1 MPQNTGIP
9 IIVQGN
15 SYNLV
20 IPLQIYIVDEGEM
33 VLQDF
38 TPDVADVV
46 KISLKCKERTYN
58 FAPTITGNEATIALT
73 GHEVVGIYA
82 IEVVIVQADGT
93 QYRSLRTDQ
102 FVIIDSSDDLTE
114 DEIIE
119 GLEENV
125 IYINPQ
131 LFIAGERGRSIVDV
145 SLTSTAGL
153 VDTYTITYSDGTT
166 STFNVTNGS
175 GQLVI
180 VNDLTTGGVEKG
192 LSAEMG
198 KKLSEAV
205 NEVDTLLDDYVVSE
219 TTQLTIYNAGA
230 GIYINAS
237 AKIASGSNTYSV
249 KYFEVEAGKKV
260 RLTLGYS
267 GSGTIASNA
276 YAAAW
281 FTSQP
286 HYQDVGVLAIQDNL
300 VTAITNSPIILSVPT
315 GVTHL
320 AVTMMSTGGSASAEY
335 IEDYLD
341 VVQMSDIEDEI
352 KAVDEVTEEVMIVPT
367 TSQLSAQ
374 FISQTSRK
382 IAGAS
387 LQGYYVHYV
396 PCTKGDKFVVRFS
409 GDFSSVV
416 DAVGAAWFAAVQ
428 PANNSPLLM
437 PAIMDGEDGMKLNS
451 VTANHDYEVTV
462 PSGALWLCVQKYST
476 NTTTI
481 HKKVRRVDSEKMTT
495 NVEWSV
501 PDTIYAVVGKKKRL
515 YLDCIIKNYD
525 NLIVGLPWGTYT
537 SSLYIVQNCLII
549 NPSSTGTTEVTL
561 FAYDKSGN
569 VVGSKTISIVT
580 IANALPQTP
589 KRVCILGDSITEVQ
603 NMAYYM
609 ENELKRMFG
618 DDNTALPQFCGTKIK
633 SYAAGGSNKL
643 TRNEGHYGHSY
654 SWLLGSSSPFYN
666 AEKSGDDKIDIANW
680 RTADGFKG
688 DSTRV
693 YNGCGLQ
700 ANEKIDVLS
709 LAMGH
714 NGTADKES
722 AATQLEA
729 LKTLIAYFKADNPNT
744 KFIIQMIPLLG
755 GNKNID
761 KLNSLYYWREL
772 VLNDEDFASDDNI
785 IIGDMGC
792 CYDRWNAYN
801 REFVV
806 PDTCYP
812 NDEVEI
818 FKVNSGYGY
827 ATADTQHPSAEGS
840 QQLGEGA
847 IPALLAMVQEVGT
860 EDGEELTT
868 YTPAAVVN
876 PEPVTL
882 QSLKSTKADKRTL
895 VDNSSMSGSVELS
908 VNGYHNL
915 GVVNSVSVTLPS
927 SANRTDEFLF
937 TFTCDTAACTLSLP
951 SGVELGSELDFSADV
966 AAGRK
971 FQVSIMDGIALY
983 TFIDE

>member
-1 MPQNTGIP
+1 MGKIRVNYKSDLPPVQVKFKINDAVVDVP
-9 IIVQGN
+9 DHDFIIRFFVEGSPGTSFVC
-15 SYNLV
+15 SYKDGEYVNCQQVTQDTLV
-20 IPLQIYIVDEGEM
+20 CYIDNHHFGCGRLCCEFIDLTKDRHYEDGVM
-33 VLQDF
+33 KTV
-38 TPDVADVV
+38 TPSTLDVV
-46 KISLKCKERTYN
+46 LVDGVGDDTVEVLNAIFKFEPNEIENIVVNESQEDGGTN
-58 FAPTITGNEATIALT
+58 TVTITQTNG
-73 GHEVVGIYA
+73 EVVELGVKNGKTGAKGDTGAYRVA
-82 IEVVIVQADGT
+82 GEVVAPD
-93 QYRSLRTDQ
+93 
-102 FVIIDSSDDLTE
+102 F
-114 DEIIE
+114 
-119 GLEENV
+119 
-125 IYINPQ
+125 
-131 LFIAGERGRSIVDV
+131 A
-145 SLTSTAGL
+145 
-153 VDTYTITYSDGTT
+153 
-166 STFNVTNGS
+166 
-175 GQLVI
+175 I
-180 VNDLTTGGVEKG
+180 VNDLTTGGETDA
-192 LSAEMG
+192 LSAEQG
-198 KKLSEAV
+198 KVLKDAV
-205 NEVDTLLDDYVVSE
+205 DEVNTLLDEYVVSE
-219 TTQLTIYNAGA
+219 TTQLTIYNAGD
-230 GIYINAS
+230 GLYINSS
-237 AKIASGSNTYSV
+237 AKITGGNNDYSV

-267 GSGTIASNA
+267 GSKTISSIA

-300 VTAITNSPIILSVPT
+300 VTAISNSPIILRVPT

-335 IEDYLD
+335 IGDYLD

-352 KAVDEVTEEVMIVPT
+352 KAVDEVTKAVDEVTEEVMIVPT
-367 TSQLSAQ
+367 TSQLSALY
-374 FISQTSRK
+374 ISQTSRK
-382 IAGAS
+382 IAGAA
-387 LQGYYVHYV
+387 LQGYYVLYV
-396 PCTKGDKFVVRFS
+396 PCVKGDKFVIRFS

-416 DAVGAAWFAAVQ
+416 DVVGAAWFAAVQ
-428 PANNSPLLM
+428 PAHNSALLM
-437 PAIMDGEDGMKLNS
+437 PAIMDGADGMRMNS
-451 VTANHDYEVTV
+451 VVTNHDYEVTV

-495 NVEWSV
+495 KAEWSV
-501 PDTIYAVVGKKKRL
+501 PDTIYAVVGKQKRL

-537 SSLYIVQNCLII
+537 STLYIAQNCLIF
-549 NPSSTGTTEVTL
+549 NPSSAGTTEVTL
-561 FAYDKSGN
+561 FAYDLSGN

-580 IANALPQTP
+580 IANALPQTS

-633 SYAAGGSNKL
+633 SYAAGGSGKL

-688 DSTRV
+688 GSTRV

-722 AATQLEA
+722 AEAQLEA
-729 LKTLIAYFKADNPNT
+729 LKTLIAYFKEDNPNT

-755 GNKNID
+755 GNKNVD

-772 VLNDEDFASDDNI
+772 VLSDEDFASDDNI

-818 FKVNSGYGY
+818 YKVDSGYGY
-827 ATADTQHPSAEGS
+827 NTADTQHPSAEGS

-860 EDGEELTT
+860 EEGEELTT
-868 YTPAAVVN
+868 YTPTAVVT

-882 QSLKSTKADKRTL
+882 QSLKGMIPA
-895 VDNSSMSGSVELS
+895 
-908 VNGYHNL
+908 
-915 GVVNSVSVTLPS
+915 VVNDLTTGGED
-927 SANRTDEFLF
+927 SA
-937 TFTCDTAACTLSLP
+937 LSAEMGKVLK
-951 SGVELGSELDFSADV
+951 E
-966 AAGRK
+966 
-971 FQVSIMDGIALY
+971 M
-983 TFIDE
+983 IDELLERNI